1 MTHYRRSNVNWGR
14 HAHNRRWRGP
24 TGLYTAIA
32 LARRG
37 HEVTAIDRDP
47 GPDGDESW
55 NRRGVMQFH
64 HPHGFRQQVGDAL
77 LAEMPEVWDDLITAG
92 AEPATLPD
100 GRVIGL
106 RCPRLTFERVLR
118 SAAEAQPGVTLRT
131 GHVDDVCDE
140 QGRAVGVR
148 VDGHQVDAELVIDA
162 SGCSGQAT
170 RTFRG
175 PVEGGD
181 CGIAYVS
188 RQYQLLPG
196 AQHGPMN
203 APFGMVTVY
212 PGYQAVLFIQDN
224 RTFSTLIAR
233 SGTDRQMAAL
243 RFPDVFE
250 AATRAIPFLAAW
262 TEPDRSR
269 PISPVLPGG
278 RLYNTY
284 RGQRNDAGQVALDG
298 LIFVGDAVCT
308 TNPVAGRGVA
318 TALMQAQRVIQL
330 LDEHRRDFTSCSL
343 EFDHWCAEN
352 IKPWFS
358 DHVHCDAEL
367 IRRWS
372 GHDVDL
378 TRPLPADLIM
388 AATEVDPEML
398 KVVGPYLAMLA
409 LHASLAAV
417 ERRAREIY
425 ASGWRPPVPE
435 GPTRDELAEL
445 VAAMVRSHS
454 G

>member
-1 MTHYRRSNVNWGR
+1 MHIAVIG
-14 HAHNRRWRGP
+14 AGP
-24 TGLYTAIA
+24 TGLYTSIA

-47 GPDGDESW
+47 GPDGDGSW

-64 HPHGFRQQVGDAL
+64 HPHGFRQQVVEAL
-77 LAEMPEVWDDLITAG
+77 LAEIPEVWDDLIAAG
-92 AEPATLPD
+92 AEPTTLPD
-100 GRVIGL
+100 QPERVIGL
-106 RCPRLTFERVLR
+106 RCRRLIFERVLR
-118 SAAEAQPGVTLRT
+118 SAAETQPGVTLRT
-131 GHVDDVCDE
+131 GHVEDVCCE
-140 QGRAVGVR
+140 RGRAVGVQ
-148 VDGHQVDAELVIDA
+148 VDGHQVDADLVIDA
-162 SGCSGQAT
+162 SGRAGHAT
-170 RTFRG
+170 RAFRG

-196 AQHGPMN
+196 APYGPMN
-203 APFGMVTVY
+203 APFGMVTTY
-212 PGYQAVLFIQDN
+212 PGYQAVVFIHDN
-224 RTFSTLIAR
+224 RTFSTLITRA
-233 SGTDRQMAAL
+233 STDRQMAAL
-243 RFPDVFE
+243 RLPEVFE
-250 AATRAIPFLAAW
+250 AASRAIPSLAVW
-262 TEPDRSR
+262 TELDRSR

-278 RLYNTY
+278 RLHNTY
-284 RGQRNDAGQVALDG
+284 RTQLNDTGQVALNG

-308 TNPVAGRGVA
+308 TNPSVGRGVA
-318 TALMQAQRVIQL
+318 TSLMQAQRLVRL
-330 LDEHRRDFTSCSL
+330 LDAHLRDFTSCSL

-358 DHVHCDAEL
+358 DHVYWDAEL

-378 TRPLPADLIM
+378 TRPLPPDLIM
-388 AATEVDPEML
+388 AATVVDPEML

-409 LHASLAAV
+409 LPASLAAV
-417 ERRAREIY
+417 EPRAREIY

-445 VAAMVRSHS
+445 VRSHS